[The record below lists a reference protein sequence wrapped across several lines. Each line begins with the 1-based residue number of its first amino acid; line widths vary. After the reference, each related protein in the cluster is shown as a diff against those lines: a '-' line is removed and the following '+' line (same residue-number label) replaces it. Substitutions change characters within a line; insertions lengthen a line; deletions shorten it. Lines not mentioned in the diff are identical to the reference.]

1 MSKAKIID
9 LEEKIKKLT
18 QEKKDLENKR
28 NIEVANLI
36 SKVGINDIE
45 DELLVGAL
53 VSMKESIVN
62 KDKVIEVWLDAGRKF
77 LKRKPKI
84 IADNN

>member
-28 NIEVANLI
+28 NIEVASLI
-36 SKVGINDIE
+36 AKVGINDID

-53 VSMKESIVN
+53 VSIKESITN
-62 KDKVIEVWLDAGRKF
+62 KNPVLEVWLEAGRKF